1 MMLTHQH
8 TNARYYHM
16 SHKTTLEQNYPK
28 TTMKLKVWA
37 DWAAR
42 GGYCRGYPTMSIEQA
57 AHGGG
62 GIDTRGSGMYVV
74 SNPEAEEMELVLIEL
89 KNIELKQFLAIKFYF
104 GDETMTFKRMGKILG
119 FQRSNAYKVL
129 SSAVAWVDLRI
140 N

>member
-1 MMLTHQH
+1 
-8 TNARYYHM
+8 M
-16 SHKTTLEQNYPK
+16 SHKTTLEQQYPE
-28 TTMKLKVWA
+28 TTMKLKIWA

-57 AHGGG
+57 AIEGG
-62 GIDTRGSGMYVV
+62 GIDTRGSGLLIT
-74 SNPEAEEMELVLIEL
+74 SNPEALEMEKVLIEL
-89 KNIELKQFLAIKFYF
+89 KEFELKQFLAIKFYF
-104 GDETMTFKRMGKILG
+104 GDDSMTFDRMGKILG